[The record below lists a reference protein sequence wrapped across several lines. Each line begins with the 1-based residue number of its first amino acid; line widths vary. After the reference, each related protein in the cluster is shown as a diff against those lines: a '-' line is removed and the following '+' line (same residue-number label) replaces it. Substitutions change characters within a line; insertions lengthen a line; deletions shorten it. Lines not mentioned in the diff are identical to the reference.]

1 MAQTETQFGESSNQ
15 LAKKIRGFLGI
26 IKGKCVGKGIY
37 ESYLGILV
45 KRGMWVY
52 LGDWGLVSGSL
63 HSHVVEH
70 FFHEEPVQEL
80 FIIDIEVLSVLQ
92 EVK

>member
-1 MAQTETQFGESSNQ
+1 VAQTETQFGESSNQ
-15 LAKKIRGFLGI
+15 
-26 IKGKCVGKGIY
+26 
-37 ESYLGILV
+37 
-45 KRGMWVY
+45 